1 MECNYKSAEWYG
13 EKIQNLTTYIKKN
26 SSILALKKPGCLH
39 NISNMLG
46 DVL

>member
-13 EKIQNLTTYIKKN
+13 EKIQNLTTYIKKKF
-26 SSILALKKPGCLH
+26 IDFGFEKAGLLH